1 MMSANQLEKQKGIMF
16 SGAEAFRS
24 AAQGAEMSA
33 RTVVLIACMACFA
46 LGAVPSQ
53 AQVSTGFDADL
64 EGWMVTGDNSAAWEP
79 ATGNPG
85 GCLSVNDWAIGD
97 MNYII
102 APMPYLGG
110 WSAATASDSLV
121 AEIYFDLLSGSV
133 INPAYIFRLAGPGG
147 AARALIGSG
156 YYPAENVW
164 NRYAVSLDQLDWTLE
179 SGTWEALMEDVRS
192 LRLMGE
198 FVTGTEIVRLDN
210 VSLSFTPGYVWAEC
224 VTETF
229 TDAGTGDWSYS
240 GTSGASNPG
249 SGGNGGGYFKV
260 DDAGS
265 FHSYAY
271 APSRFLG
278 DWSPLDGSG
287 VVTIDIRV
295 LKGLGTNNGSTEFIR
310 LSGPGGVAH
319 VSLDASEL
327 PTAARVWKTFTY
339 LVDSSVWQLDS
350 GTWSGLLSSVTE
362 CRIDLE
368 YFTED
373 EDIGFDNFGRLAAG
387 CPAVDDP
394 VVLHSPYWAK
404 CGYHSFVGAR
414 TAALNPLNGV
424 VHSIVR
430 ETTTYGGGV
439 YEVSGPNPGTYLHA
453 YDRPADVMFDGN
465 GNAFISEDYDG
476 EVYRLT
482 PAGASTLWV
491 AGFHSGDDDPFGMT
505 IAPPGFNG
513 PNVTEGDVI
522 VSDRGNSGADQV
534 WTFSPLIPE
543 GELLLMPD
551 PGSVDFF
558 DLAGAPDTLVY
569 MMDALDGT
577 TLSVLDSLGVLDS
590 APLSIDVGT
599 VLSLVYD
606 SELDDIYVASND
618 SACIYRIDPATGDVE
633 LVASG
638 FSNLTHCC
646 LEIDPVGRRLWAAD
660 NFYNRIYEFCLEGA
674 VGVEQAHEGE
684 LRSGVLRVYPNPA
697 NPAVVI
703 EFGLGVRA
711 LVKLD
716 VFDASGRRVRSL
728 LHGEFP
734 EGVHKALWDGTAENG
749 RAVASGVYFVKLEAS
764 GRTEVGRIVLLK

>member
-1 MMSANQLEKQKGIMF
+1 MHHVGS
-16 SGAEAFRS
+16 AEALRS
-24 AAQGAEMSA
+24 ARRGAEMSA
-33 RTVVLIACMACFA
+33 RIVVLIACVACFA

-64 EGWMVTGDNSAAWEP
+64 EGWMVTGDNSAAWEDT
-79 ATGNPG
+79 TGNPG

-102 APMPYLGG
+102 APLPYQGD
-110 WSAATASDSLV
+110 WSVSTSSDSLV

-133 INPAYIFRLAGPGG
+133 INPAYIFRIAGPGG
-147 AARALIGSG
+147 AAKALIGSA
-156 YYPAENVW
+156 YYPVQNVW
-164 NRYAVSLDQLDWTLE
+164 NKYVVSLDPLDWTIE
-179 SGTWEALMEDVRS
+179 GGSWEALMEDVRS
-192 LRLMGE
+192 LRIMGE

-210 VSLSFTPGYVWAEC
+210 VSLSFTPDYIWTEC
-224 VTETF
+224 VGETF

-404 CGYHSFVGAR
+404 CGYHSFVGCRTVAR
-414 TAALNPLNGV
+414 NPVTGV
-424 VHSIVR
+424 LHTTVR
-430 ETTTYGGGV
+430 AGVSSGGGL
-439 YEVSGPNPGTYLHA
+439 YAVSGADPGVLLHS
-453 YDRPADVMFDGN
+453 YDRPADAMFDSN

-476 EVYRLT
+476 EIYRLT

-491 AGFHSGDDDPFGMT
+491 AGFHSGDDDPWGMT
-505 IAPPGFNG
+505 VAPPGFTG
-513 PNVTEGDVI
+513 PNVTEGDII
-522 VSDRGNSGADQV
+522 VSDRGNSGADEV
-534 WTFSPLIPE
+534 WTFSPEIPE
-543 GELLLMPD
+543 GELQLMPD
-551 PGSVDFF
+551 PGVVDYF
-558 DLAGAPDTLVY
+558 DLAAAPDTVVY

-577 TLSVLDSLGVLDS
+577 TICMLGPLGGFALGPGFQPYQDLGSVL
-590 APLSIDVGT
+590 SI
-599 VLSLVYD
+599 VYD
-606 SELDDIYVASND
+606 TEFDEIYVASND
-618 SACIYRIDPATGDVE
+618 SACIYRILPDVWD
-633 LVASG
+633 VAKLADG
-638 FSNLTHCC
+638 FSNLQHCC
-646 LEIDPVGRRLWAAD
+646 LEIDPVGRRLWVAD
-660 NFYNRIYEFCLEGA
+660 SDYNRIYEFCLEGA
-674 VGVEQAHEGE
+674 VGVPEAHEE
-684 LRSGVLRVYPNPA
+684 VPSSGRLRVYPNPA
-697 NPAVVI
+697 NPAAII
-703 EFGLGVRA
+703 EFALGTSAR
-711 LVKLD
+711 VKLE

-728 LHGEFP
+728 LHGELP
-734 EGVHKALWDGTAENG
+734 EGVHRASWDGTAENG
-749 RAVASGVYFVKLEAS
+749 RGVASGVYFVMLEAC